1 MKLPKYLAWVRE
13 QPCVSC
19 GAWPPSEAHHVKA
32 VCHLSGAGMK
42 CTDLAVMPLC
52 RLHHDNEH
60 RFPTEMQIK
69 WAFQTLD
76 KAVEEG
82 ILVVDTK
89 RGL

>member
-1 MKLPKYLAWVRE
+1 MKLPKYLSWVRE

-19 GAWPPSEAHHVKA
+19 GAWPPSEAHHVKG

-52 RLHHDNEH
+52 ARCHMNEH
-60 RFPTEMQIK
+60 RLPTEKQIL

-82 ILVVDTK
+82 VLEVKT
-89 RGL
+89 